1 MASELKVLL
10 GFNSSKGISS
20 TEVPHLN
27 AEGHETMSADKDEVR
42 GASGSDQGAGA
53 TAATTMDDSPDVPT
67 STVGRWSDKF
77 LTGVERLGN
86 KLPTPFTLFLILF
99 LITALASSIMAWMNV
114 SVIVPGSDE
123 ELFIR
128 GLFTG
133 EGMTW
138 LTVNLGA
145 NYIGFP
151 PLVTVLPILLAV
163 GVAERS
169 GMLSALIR
177 KLFGSAKKLVLPYAV
192 GVIGVTASVMAD
204 AAFVVV
210 PPLAAMVFKAAGRHP
225 VAGLLGGFAAVGA
238 GYSTALV
245 PTSLDALFAGITNA
259 VMETLPGLATTE
271 VNPVSNYYFNIAS
284 SIVLGMLCGF
294 LIDKVLE
301 PRMWRQKI
309 TTDYAVQDDSLNDD
323 EISPT
328 LTVHENRALAISL
341 WMTLLVSVLVVIV
354 VLIPNSPWRNDGGGF
369 LPQSPLLSSVVFIVF
384 LIFMVMGIA
393 YGVVLGTI
401 KSMEDVVRMMGE
413 SIKDMIDFL
422 VLAFILGQFVA
433 LFNWTGIGT
442 WTAVQG
448 AAGLEAIGLTG
459 FPAIIAFILLASC
472 LNLLII
478 SGSAMWT
485 LMAAVFVPMFA
496 LLGYE
501 PSFVQAAFRVGD
513 SATQVI
519 TPLNPYMIVILG
531 LLRRYEPDA
540 GLGTLISRLIPFVIP
555 FWLAWASLLA
565 IWFYADLPLGPGSGI
580 FL

>member
-1 MASELKVLL
+1 M
-10 GFNSSKGISS
+10 SS
-20 TEVPHLN
+20 TTSKTSE
-27 AEGHETMSADKDEVR
+27 R
-42 GASGSDQGAGA
+42 QQ
-53 TAATTMDDSPDVPT
+53 PDAPT
-67 STVGRWSDKF
+67 SKLSKWSDKF
-77 LTGVERLGN
+77 LNGVETLGN

-123 ELFIR
+123 ELFVK

-133 EGMTW
+133 EGLTW
-138 LTVNLGA
+138 FTTNLGQ

-151 PLVTVLPILLAV
+151 PLLTVLPILLAV

-169 GMLSALIR
+169 GMLAALIR
-177 KLFGSAKKLVLPYAV
+177 KLFGSAKKIVLPYAV
-192 GVIGVTASVMAD
+192 GMIGVTASIMAD

-225 VAGLLGGFAAVGA
+225 VAGLLGSFAAVGA

-259 VMETLPGLATTE
+259 VMETLPGFATTE

-284 SIVLGMLCGF
+284 SIVLGLLCGF

-301 PRMWRQKI
+301 PRMWRQDI
-309 TTDYAVQDDSLNDD
+309 ATEYAESVEPVTGTGDE
-323 EISPT
+323 EISAT
-328 LTVHENRALAISL
+328 LTVQENRALAISM
-341 WMTLLVSVLVVIV
+341 WTTLVTAIVVLVV
-354 VLIPNSPWRNDGGGF
+354 VLIPGSPWRNEDGGF
-369 LPQSPLLSSVVFIVF
+369 LPTSPLLSSVVFIVF
-384 LIFMVMGIA
+384 LFFMVMGLA
-393 YGVVLGTI
+393 YGMVVGTI
-401 KSMEDVVRMMGE
+401 KNMDDVVNMMGE
-413 SIKDMIDFL
+413 AIKDMIGFL

-459 FPAIIAFILLASC
+459 FPAIIAFIILASC

-478 SGSAMWT
+478 SGFAMWT

-501 PSFVQAAFRVGD
+501 PSFIQAAFRVGD

-540 GLGTLISRLIPFVIP
+540 GLGTLMSRLIPFVIP
-555 FWLAWASLLA
+555 FWLAWATLLA
-565 IWFYADLPLGPGSGI
+565 IWFYADLPLGPGSAI
-580 FL
+580 FLEG

>member
-1 MASELKVLL
+1 M
-10 GFNSSKGISS
+10 SS
-20 TEVPHLN
+20 TTSKTSE
-27 AEGHETMSADKDEVR
+27 R
-42 GASGSDQGAGA
+42 QQ
-53 TAATTMDDSPDVPT
+53 PDAPT
-67 STVGRWSDKF
+67 SKLSKWSDKF
-77 LTGVERLGN
+77 LNGVETLGN

-123 ELFIR
+123 ELFVK

-133 EGMTW
+133 EGLTW
-138 LTVNLGA
+138 LTTNLGA

-151 PLVTVLPILLAV
+151 PLLTVLPILLAV

-169 GMLSALIR
+169 GMLAALIR
-177 KLFGSAKKLVLPYAV
+177 KLFGSAKKIVLPYAV
-192 GVIGVTASVMAD
+192 GVIGVTASIMAD

-225 VAGLLGGFAAVGA
+225 VAGLLGSFAAVGA
-238 GYSTALV
+238 GYSTAIV

-259 VMETLPGLATTE
+259 VMETLPGIATTE

-284 SIVLGMLCGF
+284 SIVLGLLCGF

-309 TTDYAVQDDSLNDD
+309 ATEYAESIEPTSAADD
-323 EISPT
+323 EEISAT
-328 LTVHENRALAISL
+328 LTAQENRALTISMWTTLATAII
-341 WMTLLVSVLVVIV
+341 VLVV
-354 VLIPNSPWRNDGGGF
+354 VLIPGSPWRNEDGGF
-369 LPQSPLLSSVVFIVF
+369 LPTSPLLSSVVFIVF
-384 LIFMVMGIA
+384 LFFMVMGLA
-393 YGVVLGTI
+393 YGMVVGTI
-401 KSMEDVVRMMGE
+401 KNMDDVVNMMGE
-413 SIKDMIDFL
+413 AIKDMIGFL

-459 FPAIIAFILLASC
+459 FPAIIAFIILASC

-501 PSFVQAAFRVGD
+501 PSFIQAAFRVGD

-540 GLGTLISRLIPFVIP
+540 GLGTLMSRLIPFVIP
-555 FWLAWASLLA
+555 FWLAWATLLA
-565 IWFYADLPLGPGSGI
+565 IWFYADLPLGPGSAI
-580 FL
+580 FLEG

>member
-1 MASELKVLL
+1 MNMSTDKEKVP
-10 GFNSSKGISS
+10 GQPDAHQS
-20 TEVPHLN
+20 H
-27 AEGHETMSADKDEVR
+27 
-42 GASGSDQGAGA
+42 GA
-53 TAATTMDDSPDVPT
+53 TAVTPTREKSSDAPT
-67 STVGRWSDKF
+67 STLGKWGDGF
-77 LTGVERLGN
+77 LTGVEKLGN
-86 KLPTPFTLFLILF
+86 KLPTPFTLFLSLF
-99 LITALASSIMAWMNV
+99 LLTALASSIMAWMDA

-123 ELFIR
+123 ELFIK

-133 EGMTW
+133 EGLTW
-138 LTVNLGA
+138 LTMNLGA

-151 PLVTVLPILLAV
+151 PLLTVLPILLAV

-177 KLFGSAKKLVLPYAV
+177 KLFGSARKLVLPYAV
-192 GVIGVTASVMAD
+192 GVIGITASVMAD

-259 VMETLPGLATTE
+259 VMETLPGLDTTE

-301 PRMWRQKI
+301 PRMWRQNI
-309 TTDYAVQDDSLNDD
+309 TTEYAVADDGPDED

-328 LTVHENRALAISL
+328 LSAQESRALAISL
-341 WMTLLVSVLVVIV
+341 WMTLLASILVVVV
-354 VLIPNSPWRNDGGGF
+354 VLIPNSPWRNEGGGF

-384 LIFMVMGIA
+384 FIFMVMGVA

-401 KSMEDVVRMMGE
+401 KNMEDVVHMMGE

-459 FPAIIAFILLASC
+459 FPAIIAFIVLASC

-531 LLRRYEPDA
+531 LLRRYEPEA
-540 GLGTLISRLIPFVIP
+540 GLGTLMSRLIPFVIP

>member
-1 MASELKVLL
+1 M
-10 GFNSSKGISS
+10 SS
-20 TEVPHLN
+20 TTSKTSE
-27 AEGHETMSADKDEVR
+27 R
-42 GASGSDQGAGA
+42 QQ
-53 TAATTMDDSPDVPT
+53 PDAPT
-67 STVGRWSDKF
+67 SKLGKWSDKF
-77 LTGVERLGN
+77 LNGVETLGN

-123 ELFIR
+123 ELFVK

-133 EGMTW
+133 EGLTW
-138 LTVNLGA
+138 LTTNLGA

-151 PLVTVLPILLAV
+151 PLLTVLPILLAV

-169 GMLSALIR
+169 GMLAALIR
-177 KLFGSAKKLVLPYAV
+177 KLFGSAKKIVLPYAV
-192 GVIGVTASVMAD
+192 GVIGVTASIMAD

-225 VAGLLGGFAAVGA
+225 VAGLLGSFAAVGA
-238 GYSTALV
+238 GYSTAIV

-259 VMETLPGLATTE
+259 VMETLPGIATTE

-284 SIVLGMLCGF
+284 SIVLGLLCGF

-301 PRMWRQKI
+301 PRMWRQDI
-309 TTDYAVQDDSLNDD
+309 ATEYAESVEPISGTGDE
-323 EISPT
+323 EISAT
-328 LTVHENRALAISL
+328 LTVQENRALAISM
-341 WMTLLVSVLVVIV
+341 WTTLVTAIVVLVV
-354 VLIPNSPWRNDGGGF
+354 VLIPGSPWRNEDGGF
-369 LPQSPLLSSVVFIVF
+369 LPTSPLLSSVVFIVF
-384 LIFMVMGIA
+384 LFFMVMGLA
-393 YGVVLGTI
+393 YGMVVGTI
-401 KSMEDVVRMMGE
+401 KNMDDVVNMMGE
-413 SIKDMIDFL
+413 AIKDMIGFL

-459 FPAIIAFILLASC
+459 FPAIIAFIILASC

-501 PSFVQAAFRVGD
+501 PSFIQAAFRVGD

-540 GLGTLISRLIPFVIP
+540 GLGTLMSRLIPFVIP
-555 FWLAWASLLA
+555 FWLAWATLLA
-565 IWFYADLPLGPGSGI
+565 IWFYADLPLGPGSAI
-580 FL
+580 FLEG